1 MSPEVKKWTT
11 PGALVLAAAFLGGI
25 VQKIPI
31 KRLVE
36 LFFRTVTN
44 YRAALATI
52 CCVLMLARIMAE
64 SGMISAIAD
73 FLVAA
78 TGSAYPAVS
87 SLVGALGGFVTGS
100 GTSSS
105 VLFGK
110 LQADVARELCADP
123 HIFAAA
129 NVMGAGIGKMICP
142 QSIAIGAAAASL
154 TQSEGVILRKTFL
167 WYLFDILV
175 ASVVVLLFLH

>member
-1 MSPEVKKWTT
+1 MPPEVKKWTT

-25 VQKIPI
+25 VQKIPVR
-31 KRLVE
+31 RLAE
-36 LFFRTVTN
+36 LFFKTVVN
-44 YRAALATI
+44 YRAALAAI
-52 CCVLMLARIMAE
+52 CCILMLARIMAE
-64 SGMISAIAD
+64 SGMISALAD

-87 SLVGALGGFVTGS
+87 SIVGALGGFITGS

-142 QSIAIGAAAASL
+142 QSIAIGAAAVSL
-154 TQSEGVILRKTFL
+154 TKSEGVILRKTFL
-167 WYLFDILV
+167 WCLFNILL
-175 ASVVVLLFLH
+175 ASMVVVLFCH